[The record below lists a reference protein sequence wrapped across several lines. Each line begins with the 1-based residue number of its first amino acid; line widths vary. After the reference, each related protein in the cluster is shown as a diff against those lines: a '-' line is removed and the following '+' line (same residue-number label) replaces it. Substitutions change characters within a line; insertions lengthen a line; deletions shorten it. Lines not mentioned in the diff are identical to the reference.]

1 MSKRIKYAKLRLT
14 KPKDA
19 PAQTSSHA
27 VDEGAAAPIDEGEN
41 SLKGE
46 KTSKYFSDG
55 LVEECSNQAAFVD
68 VEVAET
74 SAELGKCDI
83 QNSRRRSMEV
93 SEPCPT
99 DGPKLPKLR
108 KKATAKGNTLISNFL
123 NSQPIAQDDDF
134 EESRPAPKKPK
145 TKVQRAS
152 KKATTNRRPK
162 NQSDIR
168 KVFSKY
174 KNDHEVLQ
182 ELLKEHGESERI
194 DPEQL
199 QLAIAM
205 SRSLA
210 ESDGTSNACTDNLSE
225 QSASDSLSSTER
237 RIVGIRTTLEQFG
250 FRCKNSYTDYDLNVI
265 FGSAVCKNVK
275 KIKHRRATNLVQ
287 RSAKDLTEYIEA
299 RVKKLFPAEMLT
311 IQNHSEACTSSRSCL
326 SHLFWI
332 AQTDQTSVKII
343 ERYYVPE
350 LLEMNPAPVGCM
362 LKDWSKIPGRE
373 PTPER
378 AYSNNFESN
387 SPEIHHKEEPQ
398 RESSPDLFEE
408 CTEAHENAVTA
419 ETADN
424 CEPRARL
431 SISDDHA
438 EEQSCIQNDEQVC
451 NLNKSN
457 TLEGTS
463 QSHEISCRQNQIDN
477 YSSRAERPISILT
490 QCTVLSIGDDSN
502 EDDKFVT
509 ASEEPRCDGGS
520 FHRST
525 DNIFEDTDLDPTVD
539 PDPIISFEVYSSEE
553 DFCSFKSSS

>member
-14 KPKDA
+14 KPNDA
-19 PAQTSSHA
+19 PAPSSAHGI
-27 VDEGAAAPIDEGEN
+27 DEGAPAPIDEGEN
-41 SLKGE
+41 SLKSA
-46 KTSKYFSDG
+46 KTSKYFSGG
-55 LVEECSNQAAFVD
+55 LVEACSSQGTFV
-68 VEVAET
+68 EIEIEET
-74 SAELGKCDI
+74 STELVECDI
-83 QNSRRRSMEV
+83 QNSRRRSIEV
-93 SEPCPT
+93 SVPCAT

-108 KKATAKGNTLISNFL
+108 KKATAKGDTLISNFL

-134 EESRPAPKKPK
+134 EEPRRIAAPKKTK

-152 KKATTNRRPK
+152 KKTAANRQPK

-182 ELLKEHGESERI
+182 ELLKEHSESERI

-199 QLAIAM
+199 QMAIAM

-210 ESDGTSNACTDNLSE
+210 ESDGTRNASTDNLSE
-225 QSASDSLSSTER
+225 QAASDSLSSTER

-299 RVKKLFPAEMLT
+299 RVKKIFPAEMLT
-311 IQNHSEACTSSRSCL
+311 IENHSEACPSPRSCL

-332 AQTDQTSVKII
+332 AQADQPSGKII

-350 LLEMNPAPVGCM
+350 LLEMAPAPVGCM

-378 AYSNNFESN
+378 VYSKDFESN
-387 SPEIHHKEEPQ
+387 CGEIHQKKALD
-398 RESSPDLFEE
+398 RGSSPDLFED
-408 CTEAHENAVTA
+408 CAEAHESATTG

-424 CEPRARL
+424 CEP
-431 SISDDHA
+431 SDDQA
-438 EEQSCIQNDEQVC
+438 EEQSIIQNDPHVS
-451 NLNKSN
+451 NFNKSN
-457 TLEGTS
+457 HLEGTS
-463 QSHEISCRQNQIDN
+463 QCHEISCRQNQI
-477 YSSRAERPISILT
+477 A
-490 QCTVLSIGDDSN
+490 TVLTIDGDSN

-509 ASEEPRCDGGS
+509 ASDDPRYDEGT

-525 DNIFEDTDLDPTVD
+525 DNIFEETD
-539 PDPIISFEVYSSEE
+539 PDPIVSFEVYSSEE
-553 DFCSFKSSS
+553 DFCSFESAS